1 MATSL
6 NRSRLL
12 LQLGTLLFLVGLVIG
27 FFAPQLASPRMALSS
42 HLEGVMN
49 GPFLIVA
56 GLMWERVHL
65 GATSKAFA
73 FWLLIYGAYANV
85 LATFL
90 AAWWP
95 AGATMPIAYQTA
107 AGTEVQENVVLFLL
121 FSCAFAMVAAT
132 LQIIWG
138 LRGRSDVA

>member
-1 MATSL
+1 MTTSL
-6 NRSRLL
+6 NRGRLL
-12 LQLGTLLFLVGLVIG
+12 MQLGALLFLFGLVIG
-27 FFAPQLASPRMALSS
+27 FFAPQLASPRMGLSS

-56 GLMWERVHL
+56 GLMWERMHL
-65 GATSKAFA
+65 GATSKTIA
-73 FWLLIYGAYANV
+73 FWFLVYGAYANV

-107 AGTEVQENVVLFLL
+107 AGTEVQEDIVLFLL
-121 FSCAFAMVAAT
+121 FSCAFAMIAAT

-138 LRGRSDVA
+138 LRGNREFT

>member
-1 MATSL
+1 MATNP

-12 LQLGTLLFLVGLVIG
+12 MQLGALLFLVGLLVG

-49 GPFLIVA
+49 GPFLIVT
-56 GLMWERVHL
+56 GLIWERL
-65 GATSKAFA
+65 RLKATGKAVA
-73 FWLLIYGAYANV
+73 FWLLVYGAYANV

-107 AGTEVQENVVLFLL
+107 AGTEAQENVVLFLL
-121 FSCAFAMVAAT
+121 FSCAFAMVVAT

-138 LRGRSDVA
+138 LRGRNEVA

>member
-1 MATSL
+1 MAISL
-6 NRSRLL
+6 NRGRLL
-12 LQLGTLLFLVGLVIG
+12 MQLGALLFLVGLVVG

-56 GLMWERVHL
+56 GLIWECMHL
-65 GATSKAFA
+65 GVTSKTIA
-73 FWLLIYGAYANV
+73 FWLLIYGTYANV

-121 FSCAFAMVAAT
+121 FSCAFAMVVAT
-132 LQIIWG
+132 LQIVWG
-138 LRGRSDVA
+138 LRGNREVA